1 MDLSELQDIDAK
13 EKEGSA
19 LHNVPSDFYPRL
31 KALIKA
37 KREAMDSNRIITIR
51 EYENILML
59 ANRII
64 SRRISK
70 ISFFASR
77 DMEAHN
83 MTSEELGLYATVSTS
98 AKELRESAYVDTGG
112 LMDAKKA
119 ETKAEKAKPI
129 LPEEEKKEE
138 KPKRRI
144 RIIKFVD
151 AYRGLDNREYGPFS
165 IGVILSEMPN
175 DEAEWLLGEGYAE
188 EV

>member
-1 MDLSELQDIDAK
+1 MDLSELQDIDGK

-31 KALIKA
+31 KTLIKA
-37 KREAMDSNRIITIR
+37 KKEAMDHNRIITIR

-77 DMEAHN
+77 EMEAHN
-83 MTSEELGLYATVSTS
+83 MTAEEFGLYTAVSVS
-98 AKELRESAYVDTGG
+98 AKELRESVYGESGAAHNV
-112 LMDAKKA
+112 A
-119 ETKAEKAKPI
+119 TKAEEPKPS
-129 LPEEEKKEE
+129 LPAEEKAED

-144 RIIKFVD
+144 RITKFVD
-151 AYRGLDNREYGPFS
+151 AYRGLDNREYGPFN
-165 IGVILSEMPN
+165 IGVVLSEMPQ
-175 DEAEWLLGEGYAE
+175 DEAGWLLEEGYAE

>member
-1 MDLSELQDIDAK
+1 MDLSELQDIDSK

-19 LHNVPSDFYPRL
+19 LHNVPGDFYPRL
-31 KALIKA
+31 KTLIKA
-37 KREAMDSNRIITIR
+37 KRGAMDPNRIITIR

-83 MTSEELGLYATVSTS
+83 MTSEELGLYATVSAS
-98 AKELRESAYVDTGG
+98 AKELRESAYVEPV
-112 LMDAKKA
+112 ANAEAPKA
-119 ETKAEKAKPI
+119 EEPKPA
-129 LPEEEKKEE
+129 PQEEGKKEE
-138 KPKRRI
+138 RPKRRI

-151 AYRGLDNREYGPFS
+151 AYRGLDNREYGPFN

>member
-19 LHNVPSDFYPRL
+19 LHNVPGDFYPRL

-37 KREAMDSNRIITIR
+37 KREAMDPNRIITIR

-83 MTSEELGLYATVSTS
+83 MTSEELGLYATVSSS
-98 AKELRESAYVDTGG
+98 AKELRESAYLVGPVGNAEAPGPAPPEPEKTG
-112 LMDAKKA
+112 
-119 ETKAEKAKPI
+119 ET
-129 LPEEEKKEE
+129 
-138 KPKRRI
+138 PKRRI

-165 IGVILSEMPN
+165 IGVILSEMPK